1 MLYALIRDILLP
13 LNAELNQALLIKS
26 NNDLKTITTDLFK
39 ILQQINLDMCK
50 SNSTIINFS
59 IFQPA
64 HYSSTEL
71 SNDDSCDKEL
81 LEKLRTRLCSL
92 TQPHLVGLI
101 NESILKKINNGL
113 LTLARINPINDATV
127 ITFESFDTIPADR
140 IIYTTGGH
148 LFDLLEAK
156 ACYKYNKWIN
166 PYNNEPFTPFDISH
180 IINTCIQYNKVNH
193 DTDLAQFL
201 KSLGSPT
208 CVMDKNQ
215 LLFEVNKF
223 GEPLGLLNFSLSQFD
238 IPRDKVKL
246 ILSQKNIMLAL
257 YEHLITLDDIDDIDV
272 SNLKILNMFSKAL
285 NILRGPQSANFIE
298 QLKTR
303 PETYIFSTINSNA
316 SEPETATCSIL

>member
-1 MLYALIRDILLP
+1 MLYALIQGILIP
-13 LNAELNQALLIKS
+13 LNADLNQAVLIKS
-26 NNDLKTITTDLFK
+26 NDNLKKITDDLFQ
-39 ILQQINLDMCK
+39 ILQQINLDICK

-64 HYSSTEL
+64 HNLSAEL
-71 SNDDSCDKEL
+71 SGDDLFDKEL
-81 LEKLRTRLCSL
+81 LEKLRTRLYSL

-101 NESILKKINNGL
+101 NETILEKINNGL
-113 LTLARINPINDATV
+113 MTLARINPINDATL
-127 ITFESFDTIPADR
+127 ITLEPLDTIPADR
-140 IIYTTGGH
+140 IIFTTTGH

-156 ACYKYNKWIN
+156 AFYKHNKWIN

-193 DTDLAQFL
+193 DIDLAQFL

-208 CVMDKNQ
+208 CVMNKNQ
-215 LLFEVNKF
+215 LLFEVNEL

-257 YEHLITLDDIDDIDV
+257 YEHLISLNDIDDIDV

-285 NILRGPQSANFIE
+285 NILRGPQSASFIE

-303 PETYIFSTINSNA
+303 PETYIFSTINNNA
-316 SEPETATCSIL
+316 SEPENTSCSIF